1 MLADLWQNL
10 PASPEMQN
18 KPYIRIKLALLSF
31 LIIWCVFVLTYFW
44 IIQTTNTL
52 KRLKHPTEKLI
63 RLKRKDQPDFPHSE
77 QQVALLAFGIALAQ
91 RLSTRVE
98 DAVCSWRIAVGRR

>member
-1 MLADLWQNL
+1 
-10 PASPEMQN
+10 MQN

-31 LIIWCVFVLTYFW
+31 LITWCLFVLTYFW

-52 KRLKHPTEKLI
+52 KRLKYLVEKLI
-63 RLKRKDQPDFPHSE
+63 RLKRKDKPDFPHSE

-91 RLSTRVE
+91 RWSTRVE
-98 DAVCSWRIAVGRR
+98 DAVCNWRIAVGRR